1 VSETSLR
8 AYCARV
14 LGFSNARDV
23 ELALGSIRLS
33 VTYRAELV
41 LLGDIAAELVSVAR
55 ALHRRAV
62 GADRP
67 FIVCN
72 PRRRSKCA
80 TVRAPM
86 NYERGVVAFR
96 AARGGSL
103 CLFQERTPDDLPA
116 LATLVRDSDAP
127 VQIIVLAEAQY
138 ELHPFLLRPAP
149 IRVPP
154 ISARSREVPRIIDEY
169 AREATSMLGAR
180 ESCFTDDDRAWVLA
194 RAATTLSEIEKA
206 TLRVVALRLSSS
218 VAEAAERLGM
228 SHAALAQWLDRRGWW
243 RRALGRRRAPGER
256 Q

>member
-1 VSETSLR
+1 
-8 AYCARV
+8 
-14 LGFSNARDV
+14 
-23 ELALGSIRLS
+23 
-33 VTYRAELV
+33 
-41 LLGDIAAELVSVAR
+41 
-55 ALHRRAV
+55 
-62 GADRP
+62 
-67 FIVCN
+67 
-72 PRRRSKCA
+72 
-80 TVRAPM
+80 M